1 MCCSNRPSVAP
12 VMPELFG
19 MSAHENQPGLLPQ
32 AAKAVARPVTFVAAT
47 ATAMET
53 VDPGTVFF

>member
-1 MCCSNRPSVAP
+1 
-12 VMPELFG
+12 MPELFG